1 LPDLAGDLP
10 TIFSLRHGLPTFTL
24 AAMRLLAQALILT
37 SVDAFAAGVGHCFP
51 LPASTARYPTQR
63 CPGAALAMPEPDE
76 GRWEDSAARVDET
89 SLSDILAARSFPNDD
104 AGIETDVQVL
114 LDAGRV
120 WALLFNPGSDE
131 EGIYSRRLGMTNL
144 VLTFEEE
151 DDAERY
157 AEMLVATDFPSA
169 APVEVSSATL
179 VEFCHEG
186 GHMIGLVRA
195 GSLIMPPDETV
206 EEFDWA
212 PGSARTA
219 EVEAIGMAQDE
230 LDASRASLEALFGL
244 KASDGDATDEAA
256 R

>member
-1 LPDLAGDLP
+1 MLK
-10 TIFSLRHGLPTFTL
+10 
-24 AAMRLLAQALILT
+24 ALILT
-37 SVDAFAAGVGHCFP
+37 YVANADAFAAGVGHYSP
-51 LPASTARYPTQR
+51 LPASTARSPTQ
-63 CPGAALAMPEPDE
+63 GASLAMPEHE
-76 GRWEDSAARVDET
+76 ECWEDDAARVDEI

-104 AGIETDVQVL
+104 AGIETDVQDII
-114 LDAGRV
+114 DAGRV
-120 WALLFNPGSDE
+120 WALLFNAGSDE
-131 EGIYSRRLGMTNL
+131 EGIYSRRLGKTNL

-179 VEFCHEG
+179 VEFCSEG
-186 GHMIGLVRA
+186 GHLIGLVRA

-219 EVEAIGMAQDE
+219 DIEAIGMAQED

-244 KASDGDATDEAA
+244 KASDGDATPTDEAEA
-256 R
+256 SGDSVSTEP

>member
-1 LPDLAGDLP
+1 MLK
-10 TIFSLRHGLPTFTL
+10 
-24 AAMRLLAQALILT
+24 ALILT
-37 SVDAFAAGVGHCFP
+37 YVANADAFAAGVGHYSP
-51 LPASTARYPTQR
+51 LPASTARSPTQ
-63 CPGAALAMPEPDE
+63 GASLAMPEP
-76 GRWEDSAARVDET
+76 WEDNAARVDET

-120 WALLFNPGSDE
+120 WALLFNAGSDE
-131 EGIYSRRLGMTNL
+131 EGIYSRRLGKTNL

-219 EVEAIGMAQDE
+219 DIEAIGMAQED

-244 KASDGDATDEAA
+244 KASDGDATPTDEAEA
-256 R
+256 SGDSADSVSTEP

>member
-1 LPDLAGDLP
+1 MLK
-10 TIFSLRHGLPTFTL
+10 
-24 AAMRLLAQALILT
+24 ALILT
-37 SVDAFAAGVGHCFP
+37 YAVANADAFAAGVGHYSELGSAQYCQGITP
-51 LPASTARYPTQR
+51 RGITS
-63 CPGAALAMPEPDE
+63 LAMPEHC
-76 GRWEDSAARVDET
+76 EDDDCEDIVFDAR

-104 AGIETDVQVL
+104 AGIETDVQDII
-114 LDAGRV
+114 DAGRV
-120 WALLFNPGSDE
+120 WALLFNAGSDE
-131 EGIYSRRLGMTNL
+131 EGIYSRRLGKTNL

-179 VEFCHEG
+179 VEFCSEG

-219 EVEAIGMAQDE
+219 DIEAIGMAQEE

-244 KASDGDATDEAA
+244 KASDGDTTPTDEAEA
-256 R
+256 SGDSVSTEL

>member
-1 LPDLAGDLP
+1 MLK
-10 TIFSLRHGLPTFTL
+10 
-24 AAMRLLAQALILT
+24 ALILT
-37 SVDAFAAGVGHCFP
+37 YVANADAFAAGVGHYSP
-51 LPASTARYPTQR
+51 LPASTARSPTQ
-63 CPGAALAMPEPDE
+63 GTSLAMPEPWDE
-76 GRWEDSAARVDET
+76 I

-104 AGIETDVQVL
+104 AGIETDVQDII
-114 LDAGRV
+114 DAGRV
-120 WALLFNPGSDE
+120 WALLFNAGSDE
-131 EGIYSRRLGMTNL
+131 EGIYSRRLGKTNL

-179 VEFCHEG
+179 VEFCSEG
-186 GHMIGLVRA
+186 GHLIGLVRA

-219 EVEAIGMAQDE
+219 DIEAIGMAQED

-244 KASDGDATDEAA
+244 KASDGDATPTDEAEA
-256 R
+256 SGDSVSTEP

>member
-1 LPDLAGDLP
+1 MLK
-10 TIFSLRHGLPTFTL
+10 
-24 AAMRLLAQALILT
+24 ALILT
-37 SVDAFAAGVGHCFP
+37 YAVANADAFAAGVGHYSELGSAQYCQGITP
-51 LPASTARYPTQR
+51 RGITS
-63 CPGAALAMPEPDE
+63 LAMPEPYSD
-76 GRWEDSAARVDET
+76 WEDDAARVDEI

-104 AGIETDVQVL
+104 AGIETDVQDII
-114 LDAGRV
+114 DAGRV
-120 WALLFNPGSDE
+120 WALLFNAGSDE
-131 EGIYSRRLGMTNL
+131 EGIYSRRLGKTNL

-179 VEFCHEG
+179 VEFCSEG
-186 GHMIGLVRA
+186 GHLIGLVRA

-219 EVEAIGMAQDE
+219 DIEAIGMAQED

-244 KASDGDATDEAA
+244 KASDGDATPTDEAEA
-256 R
+256 SGDSVSTEP

>member
-1 LPDLAGDLP
+1 MLK
-10 TIFSLRHGLPTFTL
+10 
-24 AAMRLLAQALILT
+24 ALILT
-37 SVDAFAAGVGHCFP
+37 YAVANADAFAAGVGHYSELGSAQYCQGITP
-51 LPASTARYPTQR
+51 RGITS
-63 CPGAALAMPEPDE
+63 LAMPEHPE
-76 GRWEDSAARVDET
+76 

-120 WALLFNPGSDE
+120 WALLFNAGSDE
-131 EGIYSRRLGMTNL
+131 EGIYSRRLGKTNL

-179 VEFCHEG
+179 VEFCSEG
-186 GHMIGLVRA
+186 GHLIGLVRA

-219 EVEAIGMAQDE
+219 DIEAIGMAQED

-244 KASDGDATDEAA
+244 KASDGDTTPTDEAEA
-256 R
+256 SGDSVSTEL

>member
-1 LPDLAGDLP
+1 MLK
-10 TIFSLRHGLPTFTL
+10 
-24 AAMRLLAQALILT
+24 ALILT
-37 SVDAFAAGVGHCFP
+37 YVANADAFAAGVGHYSP
-51 LPASTARYPTQR
+51 LPASTARSPTQ
-63 CPGAALAMPEPDE
+63 GTSLAMPEPWDE
-76 GRWEDSAARVDET
+76 I

-104 AGIETDVQVL
+104 AGIETDVQDII
-114 LDAGRV
+114 DAGRV
-120 WALLFNPGSDE
+120 WALLFNAGSDE
-131 EGIYSRRLGMTNL
+131 EGIYSRRLGKTNL

-179 VEFCHEG
+179 VEFCSEG

-219 EVEAIGMAQDE
+219 DIEAIGMAQEE

-244 KASDGDATDEAA
+244 KASDGDTTPTDEAEA
-256 R
+256 SGDSVSTEL

>member
-1 LPDLAGDLP
+1 MLK
-10 TIFSLRHGLPTFTL
+10 
-24 AAMRLLAQALILT
+24 ALILT
-37 SVDAFAAGVGHCFP
+37 YAVANADAFAAGVGHYSP
-51 LPASTARYPTQR
+51 LSAFGTARSPTQ
-63 CPGAALAMPEPDE
+63 GASLAMPEP
-76 GRWEDSAARVDET
+76 WEDNAARVDET

-120 WALLFNPGSDE
+120 WALLFNAGSDE
-131 EGIYSRRLGMTNL
+131 EGIYSRRLGKTNL

-179 VEFCHEG
+179 VEFCSEG
-186 GHMIGLVRA
+186 GHLIGLVRA

-219 EVEAIGMAQDE
+219 DIEAIGMAQEE

-244 KASDGDATDEAA
+244 KASDGDTTPTDEAEA
-256 R
+256 SGDSVSTEP

>member
-1 LPDLAGDLP
+1 MLK
-10 TIFSLRHGLPTFTL
+10 
-24 AAMRLLAQALILT
+24 ALILT
-37 SVDAFAAGVGHCFP
+37 YVANADAFAAGVGHYSP
-51 LPASTARYPTQR
+51 LPASTARSPTQ
-63 CPGAALAMPEPDE
+63 GASLAMPEHPE
-76 GRWEDSAARVDET
+76 

-120 WALLFNPGSDE
+120 WALLFNAGSDE
-131 EGIYSRRLGMTNL
+131 EGIYSRRLGKTNL

-179 VEFCHEG
+179 VEFCSEG
-186 GHMIGLVRA
+186 GHLIGLVRA

-219 EVEAIGMAQDE
+219 DIEAIGMAQEE

-244 KASDGDATDEAA
+244 KASDGDTTPTDEAEA
-256 R
+256 SGDSVSTEL